1 MEKKITIR
9 ENTEEYM
16 QELRE
21 WAGEA
26 RKGGLEEMA
35 AFFRNRLG
43 EYEEHMSMWN
53 AAYKRIGTMIPEQ
66 TEKLLDLGCGTG
78 LELDEIS
85 AARPSLQ
92 ITGID
97 LSPDMLAV
105 LAKSTR
111 RYGLFRPIISAMIS
125 ELRFMIWQCPLNPFI
140 ILSRIKSLGS
150 INGYTKP

>member
-9 ENTEEYM
+9 ENTAEYM

-26 RKGGLEEMA
+26 GKGGLEEMA

-105 LAKSTR
+105 LAKKAPAGTAYSGR
-111 RYGLFRPIISAMIS
+111 LFQ
-125 ELRFMIWQCPLNPFI
+125 L
-140 ILSRIKSLGS
+140 
-150 INGYTKP
+150 